1 MEQQPQQQYL
11 NDIPSLHQTFP
22 DLPNVLGGIDLNIA
36 IQAGAPINPE
46 FRRNAK
52 SVTAIVKDM
61 HGEFLSSI
69 IYFHLISYLLSSC
82 GI

>member
-61 HGEFLSSI
+61 HGEFLSYIFS
-69 IYFHLISYLLSSC
+69 SYLLSF
-82 GI
+82 I